1 MRSLQ
6 TLFTVLSDG
15 RRYSAV
21 FVALGLILWLQGCND
36 TEATSEKSSV
46 VIYCSVDTAFA
57 EPILA
62 AFEKRSGIK
71 VHAIFDT
78 EAGKTTGLINRLMAE
93 RARPRAD
100 VWWSSEVFGTIQLA
114 QRGVLA
120 KYESAAATDIP
131 SSFRDPD
138 NRWIA
143 VGLRGRVIAYDP
155 KRIKNEEL
163 PRSWSGLADPKYRGR
178 FQMADPRFGTTRGHM
193 AVLLSLWGQS
203 DMEKFYQALRA
214 NECKLA
220 DGNAKA
226 VLNLTRGLADFVATD
241 TDDVLLAQARGDAI
255 EMIHPD
261 LDAPDGRL
269 RTSGTLWIPC
279 SVGLVKDSPNPGEG
293 GRLIDYLISA
303 EVEELLFN
311 SESHN
316 VPVRPPLREKLK
328 TEAPHQASVDYAAA
342 AKLLDLSDNLV
353 RDMLLQ

>member
-1 MRSLQ
+1 MNNSLAIVA
-6 TLFTVLSDG
+6 L
-15 RRYSAV
+15 AV
-21 FVALGLILWLQGCND
+21 FASVSACND
-36 TEATSEKSSV
+36 DASSTRTDSV
-46 VIYCSVDTAFA
+46 VIYCSVDTAIA

-62 AFEKRSGIK
+62 AFEKQSGVT

-114 QRGVLA
+114 ERGVLA
-120 KYESAAATDIP
+120 KCDIAKATDIP
-131 SSFRDPD
+131 TAFRDPE

-155 KRIKNEEL
+155 KRIKKEDL
-163 PRSWSGLADPKYRGR
+163 PQSWSDLADPKYRGR

-193 AVLLSLWGQS
+193 AVLLSLWGRPE
-203 DMEKFYQALRA
+203 MEKFYQALRA

-255 EMIHPD
+255 EMIYPD
-261 LDAPDGRL
+261 LDAPGSRS

-279 SVGLVKDSPNPGEG
+279 SVGLVKDAPNPGEG
-293 GRLIDYLISA
+293 GRLVDYLISA
-303 EVEELLFN
+303 EVEELLFA
-311 SESHN
+311 SESRN
-316 VPVRPPLREKLK
+316 VPVRPELRDKLK
-328 TEAPHQASVDYAAA
+328 TEASHQATVDYAAA
-342 AKLLDLSDNLV
+342 AKLLDLSDKLV

>member
-1 MRSLQ
+1 MKDSL
-6 TLFTVLSDG
+6 TI
-15 RRYSAV
+15 AV
-21 FVALGLILWLQGCND
+21 FVLLATVTGCND
-36 TEATSEKSSV
+36 DAPSSRLSSV
-46 VIYCSVDTAFA
+46 VIYCSVDTAIA

-78 EAGKTTGLINRLMAE
+78 EAGKTTGLINRLTAE
-93 RARPRAD
+93 RERPRAD

-120 KYESAAATDIP
+120 KYESAAAADIP

-155 KRIKNEEL
+155 ARIKKEDL
-163 PRSWSGLADPKYRGR
+163 PRKWSDLADPKYRGR

-193 AVLLSLWGQS
+193 AVLLSLWGQP
-203 DMEKFYQALRA
+203 DMEKFFQALRA
-214 NECKLA
+214 NECKIA

-255 EMIHPD
+255 EMIYPD
-261 LDAPDGRL
+261 LEAPGGNSKN
-269 RTSGTLWIPC
+269 SGALWIPC
-279 SVGLVKDSPNPGEG
+279 SVGLVKDAPNPEEG
-293 GRLIDYLISA
+293 GKLIDYLISA
-303 EVEELLFN
+303 EVEELLFASGSRN
-311 SESHN
+311 I
-316 VPVRPPLREKLK
+316 PVRPKLREKLK
-328 TEAPHQASVDYAAA
+328 AALPNQTSVDYSAA
-342 AKLLDLSDNLV
+342 AKLLDLSDKLV

>member
-1 MRSLQ
+1 MNKSL
-6 TLFTVLSDG
+6 TIVAFTFLASS
-15 RRYSAV
+15 SA
-21 FVALGLILWLQGCND
+21 CND
-36 TEATSEKSSV
+36 DAASSRTPSI
-46 VIYCSVDTAFA
+46 VIYCSVDTAIA

-71 VHAIFDT
+71 VHTIFDT

-155 KRIKNEEL
+155 KRIKKEEL

-193 AVLLSLWGQS
+193 AVLLSLWGQPE
-203 DMEKFYQALRA
+203 MEKFYQALRA

-255 EMIHPD
+255 EMIYPD
-261 LDAPDGRL
+261 LEAPGGNL
-269 RTSGTLWIPC
+269 KNSGGLWIPC
-279 SVGLVKDSPNPGEG
+279 SVGLVKDAPNPGEG
-293 GRLIDYLISA
+293 GKLIDYLISA
-303 EVEELLFN
+303 EVEELLFS

-316 VPVRPPLREKLK
+316 VPVRPQLREKLK
-328 TEAPHQASVDYAAA
+328 AAMPNRASVDYAAA
-342 AKLLDLSDNLV
+342 AKLLDLSDKLV

>member
-1 MRSLQ
+1 MKEPWMNRPLTIVAFAILAS
-6 TLFTVLSDG
+6 V
-15 RRYSAV
+15 SA
-21 FVALGLILWLQGCND
+21 CND
-36 TEATSEKSSV
+36 DAASTRTASV
-46 VIYCSVDTAFA
+46 VIYCSVDTAIA

-114 QRGVLA
+114 ERGVLA
-120 KYESAAATDIP
+120 KYTSAQASDIP
-131 SSFRDPD
+131 AVFRDPE

-143 VGLRGRVIAYDP
+143 VGLRGRVIAYVP
-155 KRIKNEEL
+155 TRIKIEDL
-163 PRSWSGLADPKYRGR
+163 PRSWSDLADPKYRGR

-193 AVLLSLWGQS
+193 AVQLSLWGQPA
-203 DMEKFYQALRA
+203 MEKFYQALRD

-241 TDDVLLAQARGDAI
+241 TDDVLLAKARGDAV
-255 EMIHPD
+255 EMIYPD
-261 LDAPDGRL
+261 LDAPDGRS
-269 RTSGTLWIPC
+269 RNSGTLWIPC
-279 SVGLVKDSPNPGEG
+279 SVGLVKDSPHPTEG
-293 GRLIDYLISA
+293 GRLVDYLISA
-303 EVEELLFN
+303 EVEELLFA
-311 SESHN
+311 SESRN
-316 VPVRPPLREKLK
+316 VPVRPQLREKLK
-328 TEAPHQASVDYAAA
+328 AEAPHQASVDYAAA
-342 AKLLDLSDNLV
+342 AKLLDLSDKLV

>member
-1 MRSLQ
+1 MRSFL
-6 TLFTVLSDG
+6 TVV
-15 RRYSAV
+15 A
-21 FVALGLILWLQGCND
+21 FVLLASVTGCND
-36 TEATSEKSSV
+36 DPPSTQTASV
-46 VIYCSVDTAFA
+46 VIYCSVDTAVA

-71 VHAIFDT
+71 VHAIYDT

-100 VWWSSEVFGTIQLA
+100 VWWSSEVFGTIQLS
-114 QRGVLA
+114 QRDVLA
-120 KYESAAATDIP
+120 KYESTEAADIP
-131 SSFRDPD
+131 SAFRDPQ

-143 VGLRGRVIAYDP
+143 FGLRGRVIAYDP
-155 KRIKNEEL
+155 KRIKEEDL
-163 PRSWSGLADPKYRGR
+163 PRSWSDLADPKYRGR

-193 AVLLSLWGQS
+193 AVLLSVWGQPE
-203 DMEKFYQALRA
+203 MEKYYEALRA

-226 VLNLTRGLADFVATD
+226 VLNLTRGLTDFVATD

-255 EMIHPD
+255 EMIYPD
-261 LDAPDGRL
+261 LAGPGGQSSV
-269 RTSGTLWIPC
+269 SGTLWIPC

-303 EVEELLFN
+303 EVEELLFA
-311 SESHN
+311 SESRN
-316 VPVRPPLREKLK
+316 VPVRRELREKLK
-328 TEAPHQASVDYAAA
+328 TDASHQATVDYAAA
-342 AKLLDLSDNLV
+342 AKRLDLSDKLV